1 MPPSLVLEYPIGST
15 IIVEELKD
23 KVKTQNFGTVYKGQ
37 FTPKMIT
44 ITVMITAAMRIN
56 NNSNS

>member
-1 MPPSLVLEYPIGST
+1 MLPSLVLEYPIGST

-37 FTPKMIT
+37 FTLKMIS
-44 ITVMITAAMRIN
+44 ITVMITAAMRI
-56 NNSNS
+56 